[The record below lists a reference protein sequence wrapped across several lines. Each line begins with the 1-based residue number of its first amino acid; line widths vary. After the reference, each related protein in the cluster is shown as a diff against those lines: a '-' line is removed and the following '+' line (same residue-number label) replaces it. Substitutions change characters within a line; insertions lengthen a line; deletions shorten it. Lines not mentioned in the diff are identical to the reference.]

1 MCTAVT
7 RPLARVNK
15 QGPHAFVCPR
25 GVAGCW
31 LSWKSRTAAALPLVE
46 RIQFAFSLASIG
58 ANRGVLLA
66 GEAEERWCECVAD
79 RERERISRVGG
90 RRRRG
95 ESEQCLR
102 HPLHL
107 LLVGP
112 AVAADGLLDLRRRVL
127 DTGKARVRTGHEERA
142 SDLPD
147 REGAPRIE
155 AEERLLERDR
165 VRPVLGEQRLK
176 GQEQLAQPQLD
187 PLIRPGLPAAVGELS
202 GLRARTSIT
211 P

>member
-1 MCTAVT
+1 M
-7 RPLARVNK
+7 ARD
-15 QGPHAFVCPR
+15 
-25 GVAGCW
+25 
-31 LSWKSRTAAALPLVE
+31 ALHRALKVP
-46 RIQFAFSLASIG
+46 Q
-58 ANRGVLLA
+58 VLT

-102 HPLHL
+102 QPLH

-127 DTGKARVRTGHEERA
+127 DTGKARLRTGHEERA

-147 REGAPRIE
+147 RERAPRIE
-155 AEERLLERDR
+155 ADERLLERDR

-176 GQEQLAQPQLD
+176 GQEQPHSRSS
-187 PLIRPGLPAAVGELS
+187 IRGRPGPQ
-202 GLRARTSIT
+202 
-211 P
+211 PP